1 MPTRLTTP
9 DVILQAALQKEMQAR
24 DFYKDLARQT
34 SVTFVRELLE
44 TLQDEESKHV
54 HMIEGMLARLAS
66 GRNLG

>member
-9 DVILQAALQKEMQAR
+9 DVILKAALQKEMQAR

-44 TLQDEESKHV
+44 TLQNEEAKHV

-66 GRNLG
+66 GRDLS